1 MKSMLRG
8 ICYAVTALV
17 LIFLTALYGRT
28 AISQVAGLAVAGSPT
43 QWNNLKDG
51 VQGDGLSNGV
61 GAFAVYGYN
70 GTTFDRL
77 RSSIANGI
85 TVDVSRLPTPIAIT
99 TDTSGAGFFAVKRA
113 DITTASVNLALGFTS
128 KKIALRTPATNTD
141 DICVDYAGGTAAC
154 PAANTAGNER
164 LPAGSTLILDSFAV
178 ASISVIAA
186 SGTQTFS
193 VTGWH

>member
-1 MKSMLRG
+1 MTSMLRG
-8 ICYAVTALV
+8 ICYTVTALV

-28 AISQVAGLAVAGSPT
+28 AISQIAGLAVAGSPT
-43 QWNNLKDG
+43 QWNSLKDA
-51 VQGDGLSNGV
+51 VQGDGLANGV

-70 GTTFDRL
+70 GTTLDRL
-77 RSSIANGI
+77 RSSIANGV

-128 KKIALRTPATNTD
+128 KKIALRTPSTNTD

-178 ASISVIAA
+178 ASVSVIAA